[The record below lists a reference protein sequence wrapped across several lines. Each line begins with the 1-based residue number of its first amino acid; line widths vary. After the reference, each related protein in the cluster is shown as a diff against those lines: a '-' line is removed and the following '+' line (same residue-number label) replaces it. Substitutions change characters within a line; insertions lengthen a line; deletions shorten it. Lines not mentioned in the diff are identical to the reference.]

1 MRIANYVICNLCLKT
16 HKNLYSICDVDFQSL
31 EYIVQGK
38 CVKFNERESKNHKVQ
53 LLHCQLEKVR
63 KAIAYR
69 YQDLVATDDTYASH
83 L

>member
-1 MRIANYVICNLCLKT
+1 VVCNLCLKT
-16 HKNLYSICDVDFQSL
+16 HKTLHSIRDVDFQSL

-38 CVKFNERESKNHKVQ
+38 YVKFNERESKNHKVQ
-53 LLHCQLEKVR
+53 LLHCHLEKVR

-69 YQDLVATDDTYASH
+69 YQDLVATDGTYTSH